1 MRLSLRND
9 LTGRQ
14 SDPPSKRVQSMIKKL
29 FISAVILTALISAK
43 ESRAAG
49 AGGFARMLGSAEIV
63 QVQEAQS
70 YFRHRPSST
79 PAHR

>member
-1 MRLSLRND
+1 LRHD
-9 LTGRQ
+9 LTGRH

-49 AGGFARMLGSAEIV
+49 AGGFARMLGTADIV
-63 QVQEAQS
+63 QVQE
-70 YFRHRPSST
+70 HRDISGT
-79 PAHR
+79 DL